1 VPGLSTDSSNAL
13 DPGGRV
19 RVGYTPMDRIKLTAE
34 LLAEGWSHAEL
45 DRMTRA
51 GSYSGSV
58 AEPTSAGRRDPS
70 IGATST
76 FA

>member
-1 VPGLSTDSSNAL
+1 
-13 DPGGRV
+13 
-19 RVGYTPMDRIKLTAE
+19 MDRIKLTAE

-51 GSYSGSV
+51 GELQRIL
-58 AEPTSAGRRDPS
+58 AEPTNAGRRDPS

-76 FA
+76 VA